1 MRPGHAA
8 WSSICGGLACA
19 LACEVPEV
27 REVPE
32 RPVAGPPSSPVSFGE
47 VVPPIEPVVPL
58 EVAIVEPDPGD
69 PKLDIELAFARGIVP
84 FQPSRRSL
92 RSRERRLESLLDRC
106 AGGRAASAVVQVT
119 IAGRTGRAVMTR
131 VSTPLWPELG
141 RCLEDAIRREQFPV
155 FTRDEEV
162 VTYALTSR
170 PRGRR
175 GLPEGWLY

>member
-1 MRPGHAA
+1 MRLGSAA
-8 WSSICGGLACA
+8 WSSICGGLAFVV
-19 LACEVPEV
+19 ACDVPEEPAV
-27 REVPE
+27 APPAP
-32 RPVAGPPSSPVSFGE
+32 PVAFAE
-47 VVPPIEPVVPL
+47 LVPPIEPVVPI
-58 EVAIVEPDPGD
+58 EVVIVEPDPGD

-92 RSRERRLESLLDRC
+92 RSRARRLETLLDRC

-141 RCLEDAIRREQFPV
+141 RCLEDAIRGEQFPV

-162 VTYALTSR
+162 VTYALRSR
-170 PRGRR
+170 ARGNR
-175 GLPEGWLY
+175 GFPEGWLF